1 MLSPGRTFSEFHEE
15 KDEMVHVTMSGLD
28 ASRYGF
34 KWQERL
40 PFHGNSGCDITSPN
54 NRNKYY

>member
-1 MLSPGRTFSEFHEE
+1 MLGPGRTFSEFHEE
-15 KDEMVHVTMSGLD
+15 KDEMVHVTISGLD

-40 PFHGNSGCDITSPN
+40 PFHGNSGYDITSPN